1 MNIRTALCPSLL
13 VLVLAA
19 GCGLPTD
26 DEAIR
31 LDPDDVPFG
40 LIDPPPTTV
49 QDPPP
54 GTTSQVTLYYVDQAG
69 EALVQLPTA
78 VPGPGDAATV
88 VSTLLSSDAEELAQ
102 EGVLSAIPP
111 ETALLSSELGEDGIL
126 SLDFSVELQSVQGPN
141 LLLALGQ
148 LTCTAAGLDDVVS
161 VTYQID
167 GEGITV
173 QNGEGVEQDGPV
185 RCRDYQNLFV

>member
-1 MNIRTALCPSLL
+1 MNIRAAFCPSLL

-26 DEAIR
+26 DEALR
-31 LDPDDVPFG
+31 LDPEDVPFG

-88 VSTLLSSDAEELAQ
+88 VSTLLGSDAEELAE
-102 EGVLSAIPP
+102 EGALSAVPP
-111 ETALLSSELGEDGIL
+111 ETALLSSELGEDGVL
-126 SLDFSVELQSVQGPN
+126 SLDFSVELQSIQGPN

-148 LTCTAAGLDDVVS
+148 LTCTATGLDNVVS

-167 GEGITV
+167 GEDITV